1 MDTKAIG
8 KILGPRFDAVSE
20 DGARALKELGLPLDA
35 AILDV
40 GVGNGNFAIY
50 LASQGYRVLTGEPGT
65 DKSHYAGKDWALNA
79 KKVGVLDNIR
89 FEAFD
94 ASKLPFESE
103 AFDAVFFFGVLH
115 HIEEKVRSEVFR
127 EALRVSKANGVVVFF
142 EPRKE
147 MLERLWVDDPGHP
160 LAANPSN
167 YLPGQRT
174 REHRIEGSS
183 MDIFIYKKAAT
194 PPSRETD
201 ATLTNYQRHRML
213 VR

>member
-8 KILGPRFDAVSE
+8 KILGPKFDAVSG
-20 DGARALKELGLPLDA
+20 DGQRALQELGLPPDA

-40 GVGNGNFAIY
+40 GTGNGNFAIY
-50 LASQGYRVLTGEPGT
+50 LASQGFQVLTGEPST
-65 DKSHYAGKDWALNA
+65 DRSHYAGRDWALNA
-79 KKVGVLDNIR
+79 KRAGVLDKIR
-89 FEAFD
+89 FQAFD

-115 HIEEKVRSEVFR
+115 HVSEHLRGDVFR
-127 EALRVSKANGVVVFF
+127 EALRVSKQDGVVVFF

-167 YLPGQRT
+167 YLRDPSIH
-174 REHRIEGSS
+174 EHRIEGSF
-183 MDIFIYKKAAT
+183 MDIFIYTKTVGVT
-194 PPSRETD
+194 PKNH
-201 ATLTNYQRHRML
+201 AK
-213 VR
+213 

>member
-8 KILGPRFDAVSE
+8 KILGSKFDAVSG
-20 DGARALKELGLPLDA
+20 DGQRALQELGLPSDA

-40 GVGNGNFAIY
+40 GTGNGNFAIY
-50 LASQGYRVLTGEPGT
+50 LASQGFQVLTGEPST
-65 DKSHYAGKDWALNA
+65 DRSHYAGKDWALNA
-79 KKVGVLDNIR
+79 KRAGVLDKIR
-89 FEAFD
+89 FQAFD

-115 HIEEKVRSEVFR
+115 HVSEHLRGDVFR
-127 EALRVSKANGVVVFF
+127 EALRVSKQDGAVVFF

-167 YLPGQRT
+167 YLSDQSIH
-174 REHRIEGSS
+174 EHRIEGSF
-183 MDIFIYKKAAT
+183 MDIFMYRKTVAT
-194 PPSRETD
+194 NSG
-201 ATLTNYQRHRML
+201 NQRNPR
-213 VR
+213 